1 MPEFLRD
8 SLVEFQT
15 PPPLVVLL
23 RLVAALALGALVAL
37 VYRWTRSV
45 SEEGRSFTGTLVLLS
60 ILIAM
65 VTQVI
70 GDNVAR
76 AFSLVGALSI
86 VRFRTVVRD
95 TQDTAFVIFAVGVG
109 MAVGAGNH
117 WVAIGG
123 IAIVGVAA
131 LLMKQPRAAELAG
144 DPGATGDAEPFELQ
158 VRLGIGHDPQVVVV
172 PTLDAHVPARR
183 LMSIATARQGLAVDA
198 IYRTALRTDQSAD
211 ALLRALNRL
220 DGVQSVALQRITPD
234 RQAGRDGPPNG
245 SNA

>member
-1 MPEFLRD
+1 MPEFLGD
-8 SLVEFQT
+8 SLLEFQT
-15 PPPLVVLL
+15 PPPPVVLL
-23 RLVAALALGALVAL
+23 RLAVALLLGAVVAF
-37 VYRWTRSV
+37 VYRKTRPAFEV
-45 SEEGRSFTGTLVLLS
+45 APSFTSTLVLLS

-123 IAIVGVAA
+123 IAVVALA
-131 LLMKQPRAAELAG
+131 AFLMKQDAPASPAGSTAE
-144 DPGATGDAEPFELQ
+144 EPFELQ
-158 VRLGIGHDPQVVVV
+158 VRLGIGHDPQVVVG
-172 PTLDAHVPARR
+172 PTLDEHVRERR
-183 LMSIATARQGLAVDA
+183 LVSIATARQGLAVDA
-198 IYRTALRTDQSAD
+198 TYRTALRTDQSAD

-220 DGVQSVALQRITPD
+220 DGVQSVMLQRV
-234 RQAGRDGPPNG
+234 ARDDEARG
-245 SNA
+245 AT